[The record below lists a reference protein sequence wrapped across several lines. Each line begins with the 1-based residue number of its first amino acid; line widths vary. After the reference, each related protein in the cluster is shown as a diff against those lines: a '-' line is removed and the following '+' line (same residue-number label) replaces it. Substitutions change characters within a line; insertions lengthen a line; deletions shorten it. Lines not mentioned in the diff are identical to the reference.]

1 MLTHKIEGFILPCSQ
16 TIKYTMLVSRNT
28 ISVLSALF
36 LSTSIS
42 GFTPRVTA
50 AVRLNCNTFADSSK
64 RRVSFLASNSL
75 ISCYQDPSSR
85 NLSKLFSTKS
95 ETQEKETDDRIPITL
110 LAGFL
115 GSGKTTTLSNLLQNN
130 DGKKIG
136 IIVNDVASINIDN
149 KLLANP
155 NISKEETIELQNG
168 CACCD
173 LAGEMLTSVEKL
185 MNSGNGKREFDAIVV
200 ELSGV
205 ADPMAVKN
213 NWADAEFVKHPA
225 TKLAK
230 MEKVVT
236 LVDSSTFGTDWM
248 SWDTSG
254 DRQGWV
260 DPGDCE
266 AGRHVPELLSEQIEA
281 ADVLIVNKIDLSGE
295 EQVAVASSLARNLND
310 KALLLETKF
319 GEVSVKQVLEAEAV
333 DHSNDEEEQDEVC
346 NDPNSHDHSESCSDP
361 ACNDPS
367 HSHSHSHDHGTST
380 DNLGIT
386 NFVYKSDRPF
396 DPTRLLTVLNKWPV
410 SIKDE
415 LDLGQ
420 LAQAA
425 QTGYNVG
432 DGMEKSPFVGVLR
445 SKGFCWMAPTKWSG
459 ANEDSWRHNTAM

>member
-1 MLTHKIEGFILPCSQ
+1 
-16 TIKYTMLVSRNT
+16 MLVSRKT

-213 NWADAEFVKHPA
+213 NWADAEFVKHPV

-333 DHSNDEEEQDEVC
+333 DHCDHNENHSH
-346 NDPNSHDHSESCSDP
+346 SHDHSESCSDP

-410 SIKDE
+410 PIKDE